1 MSTPPLIKE
10 KLTTTDVAKGLLGWA
25 LCTLRLAVREAN
37 AFFQMY
43 KHAREDNEKLRRESD
58 NKQEDNN
65 ALVANCNETTEILA
79 DNGIQV
85 APYDW
90 GRDGELVVES
100 HAAIPMGLWD
110 DLDVE
115 DLGPLVLTIRTPQ
128 QLVSAGKQAGVLENL
143 LQDIRDEFYGKEIS
157 STGLVC

>member
-1 MSTPPLIKE
+1 M
-10 KLTTTDVAKGLLGWA
+10 V
-25 LCTLRLAVREAN
+25 
-37 AFFQMY
+37 
-43 KHAREDNEKLRRESD
+43 
-58 NKQEDNN
+58 
-65 ALVANCNETTEILA
+65 TTEILA

-90 GRDGELVVES
+90 GLDEELVIES

-128 QLVSAGKQAGVLENL
+128 QLMLAGKQAGVLENL
-143 LQDIRDEFYGKEIS
+143 LQDTRNEFYGKEIS
-157 STGLVC
+157 QLGWRVRERPKES